1 MKTVLIADDNAASR
15 ELLQSALEP
24 LGFRVIEA
32 ADGEEALTLIES
44 DSPDLIL
51 LDIQMPLLN
60 GFAVLEAV
68 RKERSHSGTRLIAI
82 TALAMES
89 DRERILAAGFD
100 SYISKPISISALRK
114 QLEQWLYEDERANRA
129 ES

>member
-1 MKTVLIADDNAASR
+1 MKTVLIADDNAPSR

-24 LGFRVIEA
+24 LGLRVIEA
-32 ADGEEALTLIES
+32 ADGEEALTLIQR

-51 LDIQMPLLN
+51 LDIQMPFLN

-68 RKERSHSGTRLIAI
+68 RKERGHSGTRLIAI

-100 SYISKPISISALRK
+100 SYISKPISISDLRN
-114 QLEQWLYEDERANRA
+114 QLEQWLLEDERAYRA

>member
-24 LGFRVIEA
+24 LGLRVIEA
-32 ADGEEALTLIES
+32 ADGEEALTLIQR

-51 LDIQMPLLN
+51 LDIQMPFLN

-68 RKERSHSGTRLIAI
+68 RKERVHSRKRLIAI

-100 SYISKPISISALRK
+100 SYISKPISISDLRN
-114 QLEQWLYEDERANRA
+114 QLEQWLHEDERANRA

>member
-24 LGFRVIEA
+24 LGLRVIEA
-32 ADGEEALTLIES
+32 ADGEEALTLIQR

-68 RKERSHSGTRLIAI
+68 RKERSYSGTRLIAI

-100 SYISKPISISALRK
+100 SYISKPISISDLRN
-114 QLEQWLYEDERANRA
+114 QLEQWLHEDERANCA